1 MKTFSLALLFAF
13 ASGAFAQSVDI
24 KGTDTDNMAEG
35 TTTTIEIKKGKTGT
49 VPTTSEKTWEVT
61 DGEADVEGEAA
72 ATNKDAK
79 AEWKKA
85 CNDWKKE
92 LRADH
97 KDPKES
103 KIMSLN
109 CGKMECGGD
118 AGQKICTSKA
128 TYKIKT
134 KVVN

>member
-1 MKTFSLALLFAF
+1 MKTFSLIATLFL
-13 ASGAFAQSVDI
+13 SVSAFAQSVDI
-24 KGTDTDNMAEG
+24 KDTNTDNMAEG

-49 VPTTSEKTWEVT
+49 VPTATEKTWEIT

-79 AEWKKA
+79 AQWKKA
-85 CNDWKKE
+85 CDDWKKE

-109 CGKMECGGD
+109 CGRMECGGD

>member
-1 MKTFSLALLFAF
+1 MKTLSLALIFALAQF
-13 ASGAFAQSVDI
+13 AFAQSVDI
-24 KGTDTDNMAEG
+24 KGTDTDSMPEG

-49 VPTTSEKTWEVT
+49 VPTATEKTWEIT

-79 AEWKKA
+79 AQWKKA
-85 CNDWKKE
+85 CSDWKKE
-92 LRADH
+92 LKDDH

-103 KIMSLN
+103 KVLSLN
-109 CGKMECGGD
+109 CGKMECGGE